1 MEIILH
7 FRLLILNEGSDS
19 MIQTIKPET
28 DKKEYVRMDNM
39 RDTENHLLNILWDR
53 NKAMKLDE
61 LTAAV
66 NSEFAVNRNKKEIR
80 CFLQRLIKSDY
91 VEKERRGLKVYY
103 KALG

>member
-1 MEIILH
+1 
-7 FRLLILNEGSDS
+7 
-19 MIQTIKPET
+19 MIQAIKPET

-39 RDTENHLLNILWDR
+39 RDTESYLLNILWDR
-53 NKAMKLDE
+53 NQAMKLDG

-66 NSEFAVNRNKKEIR
+66 NSEYSVNRNKKEIR
-80 CFLQRLIKSDY
+80 CFLQRLIKFDY